1 MIRLTDAADGKLV
14 GDVTEE
20 QFKVLAGDLEEESV
34 EDEDYWIDEA
44 TLEMLEEDGADPKLL
59 AMLKKALG
67 SREGFDCRW
76 QKV

>member
-44 TLEMLEEDGADPKLL
+44 TLEMLEEDGADPKLVT
-59 AMLKKALG
+59 MLKKALG
-67 SREGFDCRW
+67 NREGFDCRW

>member
-44 TLEMLEEDGADPKLL
+44 TLEMLEEDGADAKLL

>member
-59 AMLKKALG
+59 AMLKKSLG

>member
-14 GDVTEE
+14 GEVTEQ

-44 TLEMLEEDGADPKLL
+44 TLEMLEEDGADPKLV

-67 SREGFDCRW
+67 AREGFDCRW